1 LEAYSLFEVNQYIR
15 RVIALNFEEAIW
27 VECEINQISQTRG
40 NTYLELIEKNPENDD
55 IIAKSSATLW
65 FRQLSF
71 IKKKLGK
78 IAEEV
83 LSPGIKVKLKCTVD
97 FSERYGLSF
106 NILDIDPAY
115 TFGQFELNRQ
125 QIIERLQKEGK
136 IEKNSL
142 LDLPLV
148 LKKIAVISSATAAGF
163 KDFSQHLYDNPY
175 GYGFQIELFQSAMQG
190 QNTERE
196 VLMAFDSIDTDYYDT
211 ICIIRGGGSK
221 LDLSAFDNYA
231 IASRIIE
238 SPIPVFTG
246 IGHEIDQ
253 SICDIVAH
261 SSLKTPTAVAAFL
274 VDHNAGF
281 ESEVEYCFQDIAE
294 IVNAR
299 ITETR
304 QNLAALQYELM
315 GAPKRMISEKQSA
328 LDFHLKSVM
337 QSSKQI
343 LRIKNQELKSVEK
356 LLEFVDPQKVLQRG
370 FTLIQKDGKYITR
383 KSQFKD
389 SKDFIIEFYDG
400 ELKIKD

>member
-1 LEAYSLFEVNQYIR
+1 MEAYSLFEVNQYIR

-83 LSPGIKVKLKCTVD
+83 LSPGIKVKLKCTVEY
-97 FSERYGLSF
+97 SERYGLSL

-125 QIIERLQKEGK
+125 QIIERLQKEDR

-142 LDLPLV
+142 LDLPIV
-148 LKKIAVISSATAAGF
+148 LKKIAVISSSTAAGF

-175 GYGFQIELFQSAMQG
+175 GYGFQIDLFQAAMQG

-196 VLMAFDSIDTDYYDT
+196 VLMAFDSIDMEYYDI

-231 IASRIIE
+231 IASRISE

-274 VDHNAGF
+274 VDHNSGF
-281 ESEVEYCFQDIAE
+281 ESEVEYLFQDIAD
-294 IVNAR
+294 IVNGR
-299 ITETR
+299 IAETR
-304 QNLAALQYELM
+304 QHLSSLQFELM
-315 GAPKRMISEKQSA
+315 GAPKRMINEKQSA
-328 LDFHLKSVM
+328 LSYHLMLIK

-343 LRIKNQELKSVEK
+343 LRIKNQELNSAEK
-356 LLEFVDPQKVLQRG
+356 LLEFVDPRNVLKRG
-370 FTLIQKDGKYITR
+370 YTLIQKDGKYITR
-383 KSQFKD
+383 KKQIKD
-389 SKDFIIEFYDG
+389 SKDFTIEFFDG
-400 ELKIKD
+400 ELQIKD

>member
-1 LEAYSLFEVNQYIR
+1 LEAYSLFEINQYIR
-15 RVIALNFEEAIW
+15 RVIALNFEEALW

-97 FSERYGLSF
+97 FSERYGLSL

-125 QIIERLQKEGK
+125 QIIERLQKEEK

-142 LDLPLV
+142 LDMPLV
-148 LKKIAVISSATAAGF
+148 LKKIAVISSSTAAGF

-175 GYGFQIELFQSAMQG
+175 GYGFQINLFQAAMQG

-196 VLMAFDSIDTDYYDT
+196 VLMAFDSIDADYYDI

-231 IASRIIE
+231 IASRISE
-238 SPIPVFTG
+238 SSIPVFTG

-274 VDHNAGF
+274 VDHNATF
-281 ESEVEYCFQDIAE
+281 ESEVEYCFQEIAE
-294 IVNAR
+294 IVKAK
-299 ITETR
+299 IVETR
-304 QNLAALQYELM
+304 QSLASLQYELM
-315 GAPKRMISEKQSA
+315 GAPRRMINEKLSDLSYYVQS
-328 LDFHLKSVM
+328 VR

-343 LRIKNQELKSVEK
+343 LRIKKQELSSAEK
-356 LLEFVDPQKVLQRG
+356 LLEFVDPRKVLKRG
-370 FTLIQKDGKYITR
+370 YTLIQKDGKYITR
-383 KSQFKD
+383 KKLLKGSSDFTIQF
-389 SKDFIIEFYDG
+389 FDG
-400 ELKIKD
+400 ELKIKE